1 MKMLRKRFNC
11 ESFENSQENVSD
23 GVYFSKAAS
32 LQCTH
37 NRFFSEDVPKC

>member
-1 MKMLRKRFNC
+1 MKMLRNRDVLKVLKKA
-11 ESFENSQENVSD
+11 SQ
-23 GVYFSKAAS
+23 VYFSKAAS